1 MAVKVILRSDV
12 AGIGKRGDITDV
24 SDGYARNFLL
34 PRGLAMPASAGSV
47 EQASKMR
54 RSRDLKDAKDRG
66 AAETIA
72 RALVAST
79 ISVSSKARDGKL
91 FGSVSAAQIVEAVKK
106 QTGAVIE
113 TRQVHLDEHIKTL
126 GTHSATVKLHHDVQF
141 AITIEVSAL

>member
-79 ISVSSKARDGKL
+79 ISVSNKARDGKL

>member
-24 SDGYARNFLL
+24 ADGYARNFLL
-34 PRGLAMPASAGSV
+34 PRGLAMPASAGTV
-47 EQASKMR
+47 EQAAKMR
-54 RSRDLKDAKDRG
+54 KSRDLKDAKDRG

-72 RALVAST
+72 RELVAST
-79 ISVSSKARDGKL
+79 IAVSSKARDGKL
-91 FGSVSAAQIVEAVKK
+91 FGSVSAVQIADAVKK

-113 TRQVHLDEHIKTL
+113 ARQIHLDDHIKTL